1 MKESP
6 NSKNLFSRSFRK
18 GSEREKAIFKNE
30 QAVKKAPCCHPELDS
45 GSADIMILLDAETSM
60 L

>member
-1 MKESP
+1 LR
-6 NSKNLFSRSFRK
+6 NHFSRSFRK

-45 GSADIMILLDAETSM
+45 GSVDIMILLDAETSM